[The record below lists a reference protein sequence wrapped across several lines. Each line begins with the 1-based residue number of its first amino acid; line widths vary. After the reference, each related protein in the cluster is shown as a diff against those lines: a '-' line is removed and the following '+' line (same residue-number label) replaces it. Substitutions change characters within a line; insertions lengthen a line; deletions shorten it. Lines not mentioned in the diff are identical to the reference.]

1 MFLNC
6 MNIVSLDL
14 SNFKTPKV
22 SSMESMFENCQNLV
36 SIDLSNFN
44 TKSVTNMKSMFS
56 GCSSLS
62 TINVSSFEIESVTNM
77 EKMFQSCNALLSLN
91 LSNFNTSKTETMEMM
106 FYSCTKLK
114 SIDLSNFETSSL
126 NTFTNLFASYSSL
139 EYINLLHYKGQDI
152 FSSISDSVL
161 WTLKVCINTYDQI
174 TNSGSCRLN
183 NPNIPIKCKIK
194 VFIKLKINF
203 CLPVEGLE
211 LGIFVENEII
221 NLETSDKCLWTVDIE
236 KDNFNDLKYKIII
249 LKNSTIVRIENNFNN
264 FILDDM
270 LNNGENN
277 NYNGCS
283 YKAEKID
290 DCSSNLLF
298 ECDYN

>member
-1 MFLNC
+1 MFY
-6 MNIVSLDL
+6 
-14 SNFKTPKV
+14 
-22 SSMESMFENCQNLV
+22 
-36 SIDLSNFN
+36 
-44 TKSVTNMKSMFS
+44 
-56 GCSSLS
+56 GCNSLS
-62 TINVSSFEIESVTNM
+62 KINVSSFDTESVTNM
-77 EKMFQSCNALLSLN
+77 DNMFSGCRALLSLN
-91 LSNFNTSKTETMEMM
+91 LSNFNVSKTGSMNSM
-106 FYSCTKLK
+106 FFDCSELQE
-114 SIDLSNFETSSL
+114 IDLSNFDTSNLIEGQYS
-126 NTFTNLFASYSSL
+126 FLFASCSNL
-139 EYINLLHYKGQDI
+139 VYINLLHFKGKDI
-152 FSSISDSVL
+152 FSSLSNL
-161 WTLKVCINTYDQI
+161 NKLKVCINTYDQI
-174 TNSGSCRLN
+174 TGESSTLKNSQVS
-183 NPNIPIKCKIK
+183 IKCKIN
-194 VFIKLKINF
+194 VFIKLRINF

-290 DCSSNLLF
+290 DCSSNLLL